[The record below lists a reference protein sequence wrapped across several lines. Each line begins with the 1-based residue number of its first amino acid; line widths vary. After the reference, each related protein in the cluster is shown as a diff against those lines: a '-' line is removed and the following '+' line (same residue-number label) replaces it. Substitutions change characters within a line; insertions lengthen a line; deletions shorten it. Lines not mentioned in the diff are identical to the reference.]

1 MIQPSIITAEVII
14 EIKKWIFFN
23 QLQCM
28 DEQVKNFL
36 MDGQMHII
44 IIIIIIKTSKFSI
57 NILYCQRTVCREREK
72 EKAVK

>member
-36 MDGQMHII
+36 MDGQML
-44 IIIIIIKTSKFSI
+44 IIIKTFEFSI
-57 NILYCQRTVCREREK
+57 NVVCLSSNSVEREREK
-72 EKAVK
+72 AVK

>member
-1 MIQPSIITAEVII
+1 MIQPLIITAEVII

-36 MDGQMHII
+36 MDGQML
-44 IIIIIIKTSKFSI
+44 IIIKTFEFSI
-57 NILYCQRTVCREREK
+57 NVVCLSSNSVEREREK
-72 EKAVK
+72 AVK

>member
-23 QLQCM
+23 QVQCM

-36 MDGQMHII
+36 MDGQML
-44 IIIIIIKTSKFSI
+44 IIIKTFEFSI
-57 NILYCQRTVCREREK
+57 NVVCLSSNSVER